1 MEMKSLKKNVI
12 DEFSSYL
19 FSHIIIFKNDKH
31 NNKNDIYSNSIV
43 EFSLSSI
50 AKMKVASS
58 LIFIHMNDEGH
69 NYYDKQQHGAEKYE
83 EECN

>member
-12 DEFSSYL
+12 DEFSSCL
-19 FSHIIIFKNDKH
+19 SSHIIIFKNNKH
-31 NNKNDIYSNSIV
+31 DNENDIYSNSIV

-58 LIFIHMNDEGH
+58 LIFIHMKDEGH
-69 NYYDKQQHGAEKYE
+69 NYYEKQYHGVEKYE